1 MSILSFINELVKNKD
16 SEQVDFFEEFNQDEI
31 LRSVCSFLNTEG
43 GWIIVGHNGK
53 HLSGI
58 VDFSESIVEDL
69 RLSIY
74 DRIIP
79 QPLVYVQADQ
89 VEDKRVILLNVMRG
103 AKQPYS
109 FDRKYYIRNN
119 GIAKEAHGDD
129 LSLLLR
135 SSNKHLSTWEKQT
148 AIDSNIND
156 LDQDE
161 ILACSS
167 SGNKLGR
174 SANLPNNA
182 AEFLNYFDLFDYTGV
197 KNGAIILFAKKPTEF
212 LFQCRVRIIALP
224 EGKTGDYYADTVLI
238 EDNIFRAFQLV
249 SDYFKNKLPMLSEFR
264 DNNWDRRDYEKYP
277 MDALDEAVVNA
288 MVHRDYGDAGGD
300 ITINIY
306 LDKIEIINSGEIPS
320 DILKGKSTIRSHH
333 SVLRNP
339 TIAHMFYLRGKMEK
353 LGRGLALIKERFKE
367 RELRTPEWTTQSG
380 YTKLTLFGEYEKIEL
395 NERMKNLLLKLE
407 TGNEFTST
415 DYLSEFNISQR
426 TAANDINLLLKG
438 KWISKIGDGPS
449 TKYVRRSKKVN

>member
-16 SEQVDFFEEFNQDEI
+16 SEQVDFFEVFNQDEI
-31 LRSVCSFLNTEG
+31 LRSVCSFLNSEG
-43 GWIIVGHNGK
+43 GWIVVGHDGK
-53 HLSGI
+53 HLIGI
-58 VDFSESIVEDL
+58 DDFSKSIVEDL
-69 RLSIY
+69 RVNIY
-74 DRIIP
+74 NRIIP
-79 QPLVYVQADQ
+79 QPLVYVQGDQ
-89 VEDKRVILLNVMRG
+89 IEDKRIILLNVMQG

-109 FDRKYYIRNN
+109 LNRKYYTRNN

-161 ILACSS
+161 ILQCSS

-182 AEFLNYFDLFDYTGV
+182 SEFLNYFDLFDYTGV

-212 LFQCRVRIIALP
+212 LFQCRVRILALP

-264 DNNWDRRDYEKYP
+264 DNNWDRRDFEKYP

-306 LDKIEIINSGEIPS
+306 LDKIEIINSGEIPP

-367 RELRTPEWTTQSG
+367 RELPTPEWTTQSG
-380 YTKLTLFGEYEKIEL
+380 YTKLTLYGEHEKIEL
-395 NERMKNLLLKLE
+395 NERMKNQLLKLE
-407 TGNEFTST
+407 TGDEFTST
-415 DYLSEFNISQR
+415 DYLSGFNISQR
-426 TAANDINLLLKG
+426 TVANDISLLLKG

-449 TKYVRRSKKVN
+449 TKYVRSSKKVN